1 MIDRRGFLSS
11 AGAASAGSLG
21 FSKSWFSLIEQGPA
35 QLPAY
40 RSDSGDHGAK
50 IEELMERRKLR
61 RRVQGIAAALLPYES
76 NGRVAVDAFEQ
87 HLVATHRVGLMNA
100 VNMDTGYVNY
110 LSEVEKQDVLRWTR
124 EALGKNVPFV
134 AGAYVEGQTGDVVE
148 LYRRQMEIIVQFG
161 GIPILFQTAR
171 LHGKSAKEK
180 AATYQAVCLGF
191 PHVLAFEL
199 GPMFAP
205 NGEIFD
211 EETVRRLMDIPEIK
225 GMKHSSLD
233 RMVELGRLELR
244 DKHRPGFSIYT
255 GNDLGINMIEY
266 GSDYLLGLA
275 TFASEKFAERDRF
288 WEAGDPRYYALSD
301 ALQYLGN
308 VAFREP
314 VPAYKH
320 SAAVF
325 LHLTERIPTD
335 LAHPRNVKRPP
346 WEREILQDC
355 VRRLTTGLQ

>member
-1 MIDRRGFLSS
+1 MNMEQMIE
-11 AGAASAGSLG
+11 
-21 FSKSWFSLIEQGPA
+21 K
-35 QLPAY
+35 
-40 RSDSGDHGAK
+40 
-50 IEELMERRKLR
+50 RKLR
-61 RRVQGIAAALLPYES
+61 RKVRGIAAALLPYES
-76 NGRVAVDAFEQ
+76 DGRVAVEAFQ
-87 HLVATHRVGLMNA
+87 RHLAATQRVGLMNA

-110 LSEVEKQDVLRWTR
+110 LSDAEKQEVLRWTR
-124 EALGKNVPFV
+124 EALGAGVPFV
-134 AGAYVEGQTGDVVE
+134 AGAYIENPSGDGTGAGASGVVA
-148 LYRRQMEIIVQFG
+148 LYRREMERIAALG

-171 LHGKSAKEK
+171 LHGKSAEEK
-180 AATYQAVCLGF
+180 AAAYRAICRGF
-191 PHVLAFEL
+191 PRVLAFEL

-211 EETVRRLMDIPEIK
+211 EETVRRLMDIPELA

-233 RMVELGRLELR
+233 RMVELGRLALR
-244 DKHRPGFSIYT
+244 DAHRPEFQIYT

-275 TFASEKFAERDRF
+275 TFAPEKFAERDQL
-288 WEAGDPRYYALSD
+288 WEAGDPEYYALSD

-325 LHLTERIPTD
+325 LHLTGRIPTD
-335 LAHPRNVKRPP
+335 QPDPRNPKRPA

-355 VRRLTTGLQ
+355 ARRLSLADAEKAQHRDR

>member
-1 MIDRRGFLSS
+1 MNMEQMIEG
-11 AGAASAGSLG
+11 
-21 FSKSWFSLIEQGPA
+21 
-35 QLPAY
+35 
-40 RSDSGDHGAK
+40 
-50 IEELMERRKLR
+50 RKLR
-61 RRVQGIAAALLPYES
+61 RKVAGIAAALLPYES
-76 NGRVAVDAFEQ
+76 DGGVAVDAFQ
-87 HLVATHRVGLMNA
+87 RHLVATQRAGLMNA

-110 LSEVEKQDVLRWTR
+110 LSDAEKQEVLRWTR
-124 EALGKNVPFV
+124 EALGAGVAFV
-134 AGAYVEGQTGDVVE
+134 AGAYIENPSGDGTNDVVA
-148 LYRRQMEIIVQFG
+148 LYRREMERIAEFG

-171 LHGKSAKEK
+171 LHGKSAEEK
-180 AATYQAVCLGF
+180 AAAYRAICQGF
-191 PHVLAFEL
+191 PRVLAFEL

-211 EETVRRLMDIPEIK
+211 EETVRRLMDIPELV

-233 RMVELGRLELR
+233 RMVELGRLALR
-244 DKHRPGFSIYT
+244 DTQRPEFQIYT

-275 TFASEKFAERDRF
+275 TFAPEKFAERDRL

-308 VAFREP
+308 VAFRDP

-325 LHLTERIPTD
+325 LHLTGRIPTD
-335 LAHPRNVKRPP
+335 RPHAQNPKRRA
-346 WEREILQDC
+346 WEREILHDC
-355 VRRLTTGLQ
+355 ARRLWELET